1 MLENVFICYYT
12 WFLFTINCWMVWL
25 RVVFVWMHIYLA
37 NLKTLS
43 LHLSASNLVVD
54 LSGDYHVL
62 HSVIHTLISLC
73 KHWLHR
79 LTSTALKFHRHL
91 CWNRHFPSYWAKI
104 FPGAGIIASSLLYI
118 LHLKLWFPMYSICWI
133 NLITLIFLCVHSS
146 RIVSLYSAFCWCSS
160 SISLHWHFHFN
171 HFCFYFS
178 MTMKSFS

>member
-1 MLENVFICYYT
+1 MLLYLISVHHQLLDGLVEGSICLNAHLLSEFEDIISSSLSFKLGCRIV
-12 WFLFTINCWMVWL
+12 WWLSCFTFC
-25 RVVFVWMHIYLA
+25 
-37 NLKTLS
+37 
-43 LHLSASNLVVD
+43 
-54 LSGDYHVL
+54 
-62 HSVIHTLISLC
+62 HSHSISLC

-91 CWNRHFPSYWAKI
+91 CRNRHFPSYWAKI

-118 LHLKLWFPMYSICWI
+118 LPLKLWFPMYSICWI

-178 MTMKSFS
+178 ITMKSFS